1 MALSNL
7 KEYVRPDE
15 LDVALSLVKER
26 GTSARVI
33 GGGIDLVRSSSPDI
47 ETLVDLSHL
56 SLSYVR
62 QTDKGVAIGA
72 TTTLTEILE
81 APALENYLQGV
92 VVEMLHQVGAPP
104 LRNLASMGGTLA
116 SAHPWSDVI
125 TLFLALGAQV
135 TLYNGVTRMVPLS
148 DLYASRALLS
158 PAIITE
164 ALLPAYAKGTAAAFM
179 KFSRTKFDIAILN
192 CACLISTQNGDCK
205 GVRLTAGGTPQL
217 ATLLPAAAE
226 VLLGRR
232 LNQTSIGQAA
242 GIARETTLVRDDLR
256 ASGNYRREL
265 VYAGVKRC
273 LTCVSRQLSGV
284 RQ

>member
-7 KEYVRPDE
+7 REYVRPDE
-15 LDVALSLVKER
+15 LDMALSLIKEKGR
-26 GTSARVI
+26 SARVI

-47 ETLVDLSHL
+47 ETLVDLSQL

-62 QTDKGVAIGA
+62 RTDKGIAIGA

-81 APALENYLQGV
+81 APALKNYLQGV
-92 VVEMLHQVGAPP
+92 VAEMLRQVGAPS

-125 TLFLALGAQV
+125 TLFVALGAQV

-164 ALLPAYAKGTAAAFM
+164 VLLPAYAKGTAAAFM

-192 CACLISTQNGDCK
+192 CACLISTKNGDCK
-205 GVRLTAGGTPQL
+205 SVRLTAGGTPRL
-217 ATLLPAAAE
+217 AALLPEAAE
-226 VLLGRR
+226 VLLGRK

-242 GIARETTLVRDDLR
+242 EIARETMLVRDDLR

-273 LTCVSRQLSGV
+273 LTCVSTQLSGAS
-284 RQ
+284 Q

>member
-7 KEYVRPDE
+7 REYVRPDG
-15 LDVALSLVKER
+15 LDMALSLVKEKGR
-26 GTSARVI
+26 SARVI

-47 ETLVDLSHL
+47 ETLVDLSQL

-62 QTDKGVAIGA
+62 QTDKGIAIGA

-81 APALENYLQGV
+81 APALKNYLQGV
-92 VVEMLHQVGAPP
+92 VVEMLRQVGAPS

-125 TLFLALGAQV
+125 TLFVALGAQV

-164 ALLPAYAKGTAAAFM
+164 ALLPAYAHGTAAAFI
-179 KFSRTKFDIAILN
+179 KFGRTKFDIAILN
-192 CACLISTQNGDCK
+192 CACLISTQNGDCE
-205 GVRLTAGGTPQL
+205 GVCLTAGGTPQL
-217 ATLLPAAAE
+217 AAPLPEAAE
-226 VLLGRR
+226 VLLGRK
-232 LNQTSIGQAA
+232 LIQTSIGQAA
-242 GIARETTLVRDDLR
+242 EIARETTLVRDDLR

-265 VYAGVKRC
+265 VHAGVKRC
-273 LTCVSRQLSGV
+273 LTCVSTQLSGAS
-284 RQ
+284 Q

>member
-7 KEYVRPDE
+7 REYVRPDE
-15 LDVALSLVKER
+15 LDMALSLVKKKGR
-26 GTSARVI
+26 SARVI

-47 ETLVDLSHL
+47 ETLVDLSQL

-62 QTDKGVAIGA
+62 RTDKGIAIGA

-81 APALENYLQGV
+81 APALKNYLQGV
-92 VVEMLHQVGAPP
+92 VAEMLHQVGAPP

-125 TLFLALGAQV
+125 TLFVALGAQV

-164 ALLPAYAKGTAAAFM
+164 VLLPAYAKGTAAAFM

-192 CACLISTQNGDCK
+192 CACLISTKNGDCK
-205 GVRLTAGGTPQL
+205 SVRLTAGGTPRL
-217 ATLLPAAAE
+217 AALLPEAAE
-226 VLLGRR
+226 VLLGGR

-242 GIARETTLVRDDLR
+242 EIARETMLVRDDLR

-265 VYAGVKRC
+265 VYVGVKRC
-273 LTCVSRQLSGV
+273 LTCVSTQLSGAS
-284 RQ
+284 Q

>member
-72 TTTLTEILE
+72 TTTLTEI
-81 APALENYLQGV
+81 LENYLQGV

-284 RQ
+284 SQ

>member
-7 KEYVRPDE
+7 REYVRPDE
-15 LDVALSLVKER
+15 LDMALSLIKEKGR
-26 GTSARVI
+26 SARVI

-47 ETLVDLSHL
+47 ETLVDLCQL

-62 QTDKGVAIGA
+62 RTDKGIAIGA

-81 APALENYLQGV
+81 APALKNYLQGV
-92 VVEMLHQVGAPP
+92 VAEMLRQVGAPS

-125 TLFLALGAQV
+125 TLFVALGAQV

-164 ALLPAYAKGTAAAFM
+164 VLLPAYAKGTAAAFM

-192 CACLISTQNGDCK
+192 CACLISTKNGDCK
-205 GVRLTAGGTPQL
+205 SVRLTAGGTPRL
-217 ATLLPAAAE
+217 AALLPEAAE
-226 VLLGRR
+226 VLLGRK
-232 LNQTSIGQAA
+232 LSQTSIGQAA
-242 GIARETTLVRDDLR
+242 EIARETMLVRDDLR

-273 LTCVSRQLSGV
+273 LTCVSTQLSGAS
-284 RQ
+284 Q

>member
-7 KEYVRPDE
+7 REYVRPDE
-15 LDVALSLVKER
+15 LDMALSLIKEKGR
-26 GTSARVI
+26 SARVI

-47 ETLVDLSHL
+47 ETLVDLSQL

-62 QTDKGVAIGA
+62 RTDKGIAIGA

-81 APALENYLQGV
+81 APALKNYLQGV
-92 VVEMLHQVGAPP
+92 VAEMLRQVGAPP

-125 TLFLALGAQV
+125 TLFVALGAQV

-164 ALLPAYAKGTAAAFM
+164 VLLPAYAKGTAAAFM

-192 CACLISTQNGDCK
+192 CACLISTKNGDCK
-205 GVRLTAGGTPQL
+205 SVRLTAGGTPQL
-217 ATLLPAAAE
+217 AALLPEAAE
-226 VLLGRR
+226 VLLGRK

-242 GIARETTLVRDDLR
+242 EIARETMLVRDDLR

-265 VYAGVKRC
+265 VHAGVKRC
-273 LTCVSRQLSGV
+273 LTCVSTQLSGAS
-284 RQ
+284 Q

>member
-7 KEYVRPDE
+7 REYVRPDE
-15 LDVALSLVKER
+15 LDMALSLIKEKGR
-26 GTSARVI
+26 SARVI

-47 ETLVDLSHL
+47 ETLVDLSQL

-62 QTDKGVAIGA
+62 RTDKGIAIGA

-81 APALENYLQGV
+81 APALKNYLQGV
-92 VVEMLHQVGAPP
+92 VAEMLRQVGAPS

-125 TLFLALGAQV
+125 TLFVALGAQV

-164 ALLPAYAKGTAAAFM
+164 VLLPAYAKGTAAAFM

-192 CACLISTQNGDCK
+192 CACLISTKNGDCES
-205 GVRLTAGGTPQL
+205 VRLTAGGTPRL
-217 ATLLPAAAE
+217 AALLPEAAE
-226 VLLGRR
+226 VLLGRK

-242 GIARETTLVRDDLR
+242 EIARETMLVRDDLR

-273 LTCVSRQLSGV
+273 LTCVSTQLSGAS
-284 RQ
+284 Q